1 MAWPLKIQ
9 DGDRVQHRIPR
20 EILQEIQARTSL
32 VEVIGR
38 YVSLQK
44 RGRSF
49 VGLCPF
55 HSEKS
60 PSFHVDESRRLFYCF
75 GCQAGGDV
83 IKFMTLIENQPFVEA
98 VRELAERCGVPIP
111 ERELSPEEKRRMD
124 EKEHMYHL
132 YEVAASFYE
141 RQLQTPAGE
150 AARQYVLKRGLPAEL
165 IAQFRIG
172 FVPDGWQNL
181 VDYLNAQRHPL
192 SLAEKA
198 GLIGRRQNDGYGRAN
213 EGYYDRFRQRVMF
226 PIRNVSGKV
235 IAFGG
240 RILGAGEPKYLNSPE
255 HPLFHKSE
263 ALYALESARRAI
275 GQEDAVLVVEGYFD
289 ALALHAGG
297 ISHVVATCGTSL
309 TRQHLQILKRYT
321 RRVVLMYDGDRAGQ
335 AAAEKSLGLFLEE
348 GLWPYYI
355 PLPQGKDPDEVL
367 QEEGSDAFKQRV
379 KQATPL
385 LDQLIWRRA
394 RASAGDAQVREESL
408 AFLAPHLLKLGPE
421 KLDYYISALA
431 RHFSMNDGM
440 VAEYLEKARAE
451 QRAPDSLSAPS
462 MRPTPVKPVMTLPA
476 EEAFAVQ
483 WLLQQPE
490 EIVPSAL
497 EAEIEHFFTHEGLKQ
512 VLAHGLELW
521 RQGQPILADTL
532 LAQVQEPALH
542 SRLLELTL
550 KPLDVPENVRERTR
564 EQCLLGIKERFF
576 QQLSSRLKAEI
587 NHQGTSG
594 GDPARLQEL
603 LFQKQAL
610 DRELAHLKARIRG
623 RAG

>member
-1 MAWPLKIQ
+1 MKIQ

-44 RGRSF
+44 RGRSY

-111 ERELSPEEKRRMD
+111 ERELSPEEQRRMD
-124 EKEHMYHL
+124 EKEHMLHL

-141 RQLQTPAGE
+141 RQFQSPAGE
-150 AARQYVLKRGLPAEL
+150 AAREYVQKRGLPAAL
-165 IAQFRIG
+165 VAQFRIG
-172 FVPDGWQNL
+172 FAPDGWQNL
-181 VDYLNAQRHPL
+181 VDYLTAQRHPL
-192 SLAEKA
+192 WLAEKA
-198 GLIGRRQNDGYGRAN
+198 GLIGRRQNEGYGRAG

-240 RILGAGEPKYLNSPE
+240 RILGPGEPKYLNSPE

-275 GQEDAVLVVEGYFD
+275 GQEDAALVVEGYFD

-297 ISHVVATCGTSL
+297 IAHVVASCGTSL
-309 TRQHLQILKRYT
+309 TRQHLQVLKRYT
-321 RRVVLMYDGDRAGQ
+321 RRVVLVYDGDRAGQ
-335 AAAEKSLGLFLEE
+335 AAAEKSLGIFLDE
-348 GLWPYYI
+348 GLWPYFI
-355 PLPQGKDPDEVL
+355 PLPDGKDPDEVL
-367 QEEGSDAFKQRV
+367 QHEGPDAFKQRI

-385 LDQLIWRRA
+385 LDQLISRRA
-394 RASAGDAQVREESL
+394 RASAGDAQLREESL

-421 KLDYYISALA
+421 KLDYYISAVA

-440 VAEYLEKARAE
+440 VAEYLERARGE
-451 QRAPDSLSAPS
+451 QRGADSLTPPS
-462 MRPTPVKPVMTLPA
+462 LRASPARPVMTLPA

-490 EIVPSAL
+490 DIIPSAL

-512 VLAHGLELW
+512 VMSHALELW
-521 RQGQPILADTL
+521 QQGQPVMADQL
-532 LAQVQEPALH
+532 LAQVSEPELH
-542 SRLLELTL
+542 SRLLALTL
-550 KPLDVPENVRERTR
+550 KPLEVPDNARERTR

-587 NHQGTSG
+587 NHQDSLG
-594 GDPARLQEL
+594 GDLTRLQEL
-603 LFQKQAL
+603 LHQKQAL